1 MFTKVKVM
9 KKVIHDLRMWQ
20 QTTIVTRF
28 EPGRVWLKSEHA
40 SACSSCSHHQNCG
53 TSSLAKW
60 LPIRE
65 LKLETSI
72 TFEVGDKVLL
82 GIEEQSMFGSVF
94 LMYFL
99 PLLFML
105 LLIIG
110 TPRVY
115 CDLKRRQVSLQLSP

>member
-1 MFTKVKVM
+1 
-9 KKVIHDLRMWQ
+9 MWQ